1 MSDVVR
7 FEALVAVLLKF
18 QVFLDVV
25 PCWLINSGRSVFT
38 SH

>member
-1 MSDVVR
+1 MSRNMSDVVR

-25 PCWLINSGRSVFT
+25 PC
-38 SH
+38 